1 MGRGQPHEREQEWTK
16 SLEESNVRMQ
26 VERPREAETCTGKKQ
41 RDKEKSKSGEREVKE
56 TI

>member
-1 MGRGQPHEREQEWTK
+1 MGRGQPHEREHEWTK